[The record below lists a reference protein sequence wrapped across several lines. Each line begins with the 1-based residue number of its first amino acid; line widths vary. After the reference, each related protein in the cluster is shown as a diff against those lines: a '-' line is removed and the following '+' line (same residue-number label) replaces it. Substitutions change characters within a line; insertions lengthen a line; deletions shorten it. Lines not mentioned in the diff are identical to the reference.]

1 MADWVDI
8 ERLIHSTKTA
18 IACLV
23 GFLLTK
29 LIGLKSDQWI
39 IITIIVV
46 MCAQIYVGSVV
57 QRAYW
62 RFIGTLAGCLLA
74 TSAILLLGTSPVVT
88 GITIGL
94 AGFIFSYL
102 ATGRESLA
110 YVGTL
115 GAVTTTIILIGQ
127 TPTVLFAVERF
138 LEISIGILI
147 ATLISQLVLP
157 IHAGAHLRRAQGAAL
172 EKLRDFYSAC
182 LIHYIT
188 DPEALEK
195 VDFDEEIVRSLSKQ
209 RQLAKEAAREPL
221 GPFYDQMELIQTL
234 HYEKELLR
242 SIDFMRNALIHIKHG
257 STPFAKSEAFQAF
270 NQATVLALNTIIR
283 VAYGSEPSKEHI
295 HTPDLGSIQKV
306 LRHNIAADSHE
317 NMIYI
322 DGFLFSAE
330 RMTHSL
336 VKLAKIYRISVFT
349 NNNTNPSTQPS

>member
-1 MADWVDI
+1 MGQWLDI

-18 IACLV
+18 IACIV
-23 GFLLTK
+23 GFLLAK
-29 LIGLKSDQWI
+29 LIGLKTDQWI

-74 TSAILLLGTSPVVT
+74 TSAILLLGTSPLVV
-88 GITIGL
+88 GGTIGV

-188 DPEALEK
+188 DHAALEK
-195 VDFDEEIVRSLSKQ
+195 VDFDEEIVKSLSKQ

-221 GPFYDQMELIQTL
+221 GPFYDQLELIQTL
-234 HYEKELLR
+234 YYEKELLR
-242 SIDFMRNALIHIKHG
+242 SIDFMRNALIRIKHG
-257 STPFAKSEAFQAF
+257 GSTFAKSDAFQAF
-270 NQATVLALNTIIR
+270 NQTTVAALDSIIR
-283 VAYGSEPSKEHI
+283 VAHGADANKEHI
-295 HTPDLGSIQKV
+295 HTPDINKLQET
-306 LRHNIAADSHE
+306 LRQTMEPSSGDE
-317 NMIYI
+317 MIYI

-330 RMTHSL
+330 RMSDCL
-336 VKLAKIYRISVFT
+336 LKLAKIYRIPAFEPT
-349 NNNTNPSTQPS
+349 HT